1 MAERRR
7 SANRR
12 GLAQAGFSLVEL
24 MVGLTV
30 GLIVILV
37 VTQTLAIFEG
47 QKRTTT
53 SGADAQQSGLLGLF
67 SIEQDVRMAG
77 AGFNAIPTFSC
88 VNFYSSY
95 QQSSST
101 TAVQGTGF
109 TPVPVLIQDGGTN
122 PGANSDQI
130 IVRTAANFAGSV
142 PSRLLEPFQHA
153 TTPRNLLVER
163 TYDFTNQDLIVIV
176 DPTFTNCTLMR
187 VTAVN
192 PQQRQLTAAS
202 GQYPEF
208 NPNPLPSGWPTQY
221 PEHSWVYRVGTTA
234 GGVGTRTFSVDANQ
248 SLQVVDSNPA
258 ASGILASDIVNVQV
272 QYGLSSTANSKDIAS
287 WVNPTGAFAAATL
300 TGSGGVANRQRIK
313 AIRVA
318 LVARSK
324 NREGGLVTTQCAA
337 VDNNVPPA
345 RPNCAC
351 QGATTNFGPCAW
363 RDIGGDAAP
372 GIDLRSAAGDTEWQH
387 YRYKVYQ
394 TIIPLR
400 NSIWPY

>member
-1 MAERRR
+1 MAEAR
-7 SANRR
+7 SPAYRR
-12 GLAQAGFSLVEL
+12 GLTQAGFSLVEL

-77 AGFNAIPTFSC
+77 AGFNSIPTFSC
-88 VNFYSSY
+88 VNFYSYY
-95 QQSSST
+95 QENSSSAT
-101 TAVQGTGF
+101 PTGPNSTGF

-130 IVRTAANFAGSV
+130 VVRTGLNFTGSV
-142 PSRLLEPFQHA
+142 PSRLLEPFQYA

-192 PQQRQLTAAS
+192 TPQRQLTVDS

-208 NPNPLPSGWPTQY
+208 NPSSPPSGWPAQY
-221 PEHSWVYRVGTTA
+221 PAQSWVYRVGTTGPE
-234 GGVGTRTFSVDANQ
+234 GGVRTRTFSVDATR
-248 SLQVVDSNPA
+248 A
-258 ASGILASDIVNVQV
+258 F
-272 QYGLSSTANSKDIAS
+272 SS
-287 WVNPTGAFAAATL
+287 
-300 TGSGGVANRQRIK
+300 RI
-313 AIRVA
+313 R
-318 LVARSK
+318 
-324 NREGGLVTTQCAA
+324 
-337 VDNNVPPA
+337 
-345 RPNCAC
+345 
-351 QGATTNFGPCAW
+351 
-363 RDIGGDAAP
+363 
-372 GIDLRSAAGDTEWQH
+372 
-387 YRYKVYQ
+387 
-394 TIIPLR
+394 IP
-400 NSIWPY
+400 

>member
-1 MAERRR
+1 MD
-7 SANRR
+7 RR
-12 GLAQAGFSLVEL
+12 GMAQAGFSLVEL
-24 MVGLTV
+24 MVGLTI

-77 AGFNAIPTFSC
+77 AGFNSIPTFSC

-109 TPVPVLIQDGGTN
+109 TPVPVLIQDGGT
-122 PGANSDQI
+122 ATASDQI
-130 IVRTAANFAGSV
+130 IVRTGANFAGSV
-142 PSRLLEPFQHA
+142 PSRLIEPLLST
-153 TTPRNLLVER
+153 TTPFNLLVER
-163 TYDFTNQDLIVIV
+163 SYDFTNQDLIVLV

-187 VTAVN
+187 VTTVN
-192 PQQRQLTAAS
+192 APQRQLSVAS
-202 GQYPEF
+202 GQYPEY

-221 PEHSWVYRVGTTA
+221 PAQSWVYRVGTTGI
-234 GGVGTRTFSVDANQ
+234 GGVGTRTYSVDANQ
-248 SLQVVDSNPA
+248 SLQVVDSNGA
-258 ASGILASDIVNVQV
+258 QSGILASDIVNLQA
-272 QYGLSSTANSKDIAS
+272 QYGISNPITNCPPPLGGGPECKAIQQ
-287 WVNPTGAFAAATL
+287 WVNPTSTFAAATL
-300 TGSGGVANRQRIK
+300 AGSGGVAERQRIK

-318 LVARSK
+318 IVARSK
-324 NREGGLVTTQCAA
+324 NREAGLVTSQCAA
-337 VDNNVPPA
+337 VNNN
-345 RPNCAC
+345 RPDCAC
-351 QGATTNFGPCAW
+351 VNAATTNFGPCAW
-363 RDIGGDAAP
+363 RDDSTNP
-372 GIDLRSAAGDTEWQH
+372 GPIIDLRGDPDWQH

>member
-1 MAERRR
+1 
-7 SANRR
+7 
-12 GLAQAGFSLVEL
+12 
-24 MVGLTV
+24 
-30 GLIVILV
+30 
-37 VTQTLAIFEG
+37 
-47 QKRTTT
+47 
-53 SGADAQQSGLLGLF
+53 
-67 SIEQDVRMAG
+67 MAG

-130 IVRTAANFAGSV
+130 VVRTAANFAGSV

-337 VDNNVPPA
+337 VDNNVPPT

>member
-1 MAERRR
+1 MR
-7 SANRR
+7 STGHRP
-12 GLAQAGFSLVEL
+12 GVAQAGFSLVEL

-77 AGFNAIPTFSC
+77 AGFTSIPTFSC
-88 VNFYSSY
+88 VNFYSYYKQTSAANPPAALG
-95 QQSSST
+95 S
-101 TAVQGTGF
+101 GF
-109 TPVPVLIQDGGTN
+109 TPVPVLIQDAGTG

-130 IVRTAANFAGSV
+130 IVRTGANFAGSV
-142 PSRLLEPFQHA
+142 PSRLIEPLLST
-153 TTPRNLLVER
+153 TTPFNLLVER
-163 TYDFTNQDLIVIV
+163 SYDFTNQDLIVLV
-176 DPTFTNCTLMR
+176 DPTFPNCTLMR
-187 VTAVN
+187 VTAVT
-192 PQQRQLTAAS
+192 PLQRQLSVAS

-208 NPNPLPSGWPTQY
+208 NPNPRPSGWPAQY
-221 PEHSWVYRVGTTA
+221 PAQSWVYRVGTTGM

-248 SLQVVDSNPA
+248 SLQVVDSNGA
-258 ASGILASDIVNVQV
+258 QSGILASDIVNLQA
-272 QYGLSSTANSKDIAS
+272 QYGLSTAANTKDIAS
-287 WVNPTGAFAAATL
+287 WVNPTGSFAAATL
-300 TGSGGVANRQRIK
+300 AGSGGVANRQRIK

-318 LVARSK
+318 IVARSN
-324 NREGGLVTTQCAA
+324 NREAGLVTSQCAA
-337 VDNNVPPA
+337 VNNN
-345 RPNCAC
+345 RPDCAC
-351 QGATTNFGPCAW
+351 VNAATTNFGPCAW
-363 RDIGGDAAP
+363 RDDATNP
-372 GIDLRSAAGDTEWQH
+372 GPTIDLRSDPDWQH

>member
-1 MAERRR
+1 
-7 SANRR
+7 
-12 GLAQAGFSLVEL
+12 
-24 MVGLTV
+24 
-30 GLIVILV
+30 LIVILV

-77 AGFNAIPTFSC
+77 QGFNSIPTFSC

-95 QQSSST
+95 QQSST
-101 TAVQGTGF
+101 ATAVQGSGF
-109 TPVPVLIQDGGTN
+109 TPVPVLIQDGGTG

-130 IVRTAANFAGSV
+130 TVRSGANFAGSV
-142 PSRLLEPFQHA
+142 PSRLLEPFQYA

-163 TYDFTNQDLIVIV
+163 SYDFANPNPSNPNQDLIVLV

-192 PQQRQLTAAS
+192 TAQRQLTVAS
-202 GQYPEF
+202 GLYPEY
-208 NPNPLPSGWPTQY
+208 NPSSLPSGWPTQY
-221 PEHSWVYRVGTTA
+221 PAQSWVYRVGTTA
-234 GGVGTRTFSVDANQ
+234 IGGVATRTFSVDANQ

-258 ASGILASDIVNVQV
+258 SSGILASDIVNLQA
-272 QYGLSSTANSKDIAS
+272 QYGLSTAANTKDITS
-287 WVNPTGAFAAATL
+287 WVNATGSFAPATL
-300 TGSGGVANRQRIK
+300 TGSGGVTDRQRIK

-337 VDNNVPPA
+337 VDNAVPPT
-345 RPNCAC
+345 RPDCAC

-372 GIDLRSAAGDTEWQH
+372 RIDLRSAAGDTEWQH

>member
-1 MAERRR
+1 MR
-7 SANRR
+7 SSGHRP
-12 GLAQAGFSLVEL
+12 GVAQAGFSLIEL

-77 AGFNAIPTFSC
+77 VGFNSIPTFSC

-95 QQSSST
+95 QQSST
-101 TAVQGTGF
+101 ATAVQGSGF
-109 TPVPVLIQDGGTN
+109 TPVPVLIQDAGTN

-130 IVRTAANFAGSV
+130 IVRTGANFAGSV
-142 PSRLLEPFQHA
+142 PSRLLEPLLST
-153 TTPRNLLVER
+153 TTPFNLLVER
-163 TYDFTNQDLIVIV
+163 SYDFTNQDLIVLV

-187 VTAVN
+187 VTAVT
-192 PQQRQLTAAS
+192 PLQRQLSVSS

-208 NPNPLPSGWPTQY
+208 NPNPRPSGWPAQY
-221 PEHSWVYRVGTTA
+221 PAQSWVYRVGTTA
-234 GGVGTRTFSVDANQ
+234 IGGVATRTFSVDANQ

-258 ASGILASDIVNVQV
+258 SSGILASDIVNLQA
-272 QYGLSSTANSKDIAS
+272 QYGLSTAANTKDITS
-287 WVNPTGAFAAATL
+287 WVNATGSFAPATL
-300 TGSGGVANRQRIK
+300 TGSGGVTDRQRIK

-337 VDNNVPPA
+337 VDNAVPPT
-345 RPNCAC
+345 RPDCAC

-372 GIDLRSAAGDTEWQH
+372 RIDLRSAAGDTEWQH

>member
-130 IVRTAANFAGSV
+130 VVRTAANFAGSV

-318 LVARSK
+318 LVARRPRSVLAVV
-324 NREGGLVTTQCAA
+324 RACAQ
-337 VDNNVPPA
+337 N
-345 RPNCAC
+345 
-351 QGATTNFGPCAW
+351 
-363 RDIGGDAAP
+363 
-372 GIDLRSAAGDTEWQH
+372 DLRE
-387 YRYKVYQ
+387 
-394 TIIPLR
+394 
-400 NSIWPY
+400 